1 MKRWLLGV
9 ALCGLG
15 AVSQAQSVFQ
25 ARPTDDIWVYANASD
40 PAFDPV
46 LRIWGFAGLAVAPSY
61 PPGGE
66 WSYGYLKWD
75 VSAIPVPGPGQS
87 YQVLEAVLTLTSQR
101 ATNYTLAD
109 TREHPLEARP
119 LEPRFHELDWLFSN
133 PNNPAPGDPRFGTGD
148 FSRYSTTTTF
158 PVPIDLLAGPGD
170 FAAHFN
176 QAVAGTRE
184 LGLALTSS
192 MPAALLGGKFYRI
205 FSRDDPGGRG
215 PVLRVVYQMV
225 CEVSGVVLLEGAQ
238 DQRQTV
244 TLEFRPQD
252 GSPAFQRQVPL
263 DAAGRFLVG
272 NVPVRAYTVGIKGDR
287 WLRRTVRVDATPA
300 PVPPVMVTL
309 LAGDANNDNVVDVLD
324 LDLLIQAFDTDAS
337 SNQWIPGADLNADG
351 SVDVLDLD
359 LLIRNFDQAGDA

>member
-1 MKRWLLGV
+1 MKRWLLGM
-9 ALCGLG
+9 ALCSLG

-46 LRIWGFAGLAVAPSY
+46 LRIWGFGGLAVAPAS

-66 WSYGYLKWD
+66 WSYGYMKWN
-75 VSAIPVPGPGQS
+75 VSAISAPGPGQS

-101 ATNYTLAD
+101 ASNYTLAD

-119 LEPRFHELDWLFSN
+119 LEVHFNELDWLFSDS
-133 PNNPAPGDPRFGTGD
+133 NNPAPGDPRFGTGD

-170 FAAHFN
+170 FATHFN
-176 QAVAGTRE
+176 RAVAEARE

-192 MPAALLGGKFYRI
+192 MPAALQGGKFYRI

-215 PVLRVVYQMV
+215 PVLRVVYQMT
-225 CEVSGVVLLEGAQ
+225 CEVSGTVLLEGAQ
-238 DQRQTV
+238 DPRQII

-263 DAAGRFLVG
+263 DDTGGFSVR
-272 NVPVRAYTVGIKGDR
+272 NVPVRVYTVSLKGDR
-287 WLRRTVRVDATPA
+287 WLRRTVLVDATRA

-309 LAGDANNDNVVDVLD
+309 PAGDTNNDNVVDVLD
-324 LDLLIQAFDTDAS
+324 LDRLIQAFDTDPS
-337 SNQWIPGADLNADG
+337 SNRWIPGADLNADG